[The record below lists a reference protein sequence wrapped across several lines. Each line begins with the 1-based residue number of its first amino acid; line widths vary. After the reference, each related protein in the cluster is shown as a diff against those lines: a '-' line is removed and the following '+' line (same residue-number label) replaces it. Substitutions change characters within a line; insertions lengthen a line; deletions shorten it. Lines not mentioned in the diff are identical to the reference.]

1 MKINEWNPEKEKIS
15 KVPPFEKRRE
25 MSWKRRA
32 LCPGGSSWWKTL
44 EWCPALV
51 IEGRILESS
60 YVLRARRNEATQR
73 ALLSRNSPSWQQQG
87 RKQKSLS
94 FPPVP
99 TVNPHTSHVQEPPA
113 KQLVPDSVNPSN
125 LLATKE

>member
-1 MKINEWNPEKEKIS
+1 MEPRKGKIS
-15 KVPPFEKRRE
+15 KVPPFLKEKRDVLE
-25 MSWKRRA
+25 EK
-32 LCPGGSSWWKTL
+32 GSVSWWQQ
-44 EWCPALV
+44 LV
-51 IEGRILESS
+51 EDARVVSSLGNRRTDSGIQLCSEGQEKRGYTESPT
-60 YVLRARRNEATQR
+60 VKI
-73 ALLSRNSPSWQQQG
+73 NSPSLAATR

-99 TVNPHTSHVQEPPA
+99 TVNPTLHMYRNLPA